1 MKEVQEMAQFL
12 DLSIEEMFELLN
24 CCEFFECNEIDL
36 YF

>member
-24 CCEFFECNEIDL
+24 FNEFFENDL
-36 YF
+36 DF